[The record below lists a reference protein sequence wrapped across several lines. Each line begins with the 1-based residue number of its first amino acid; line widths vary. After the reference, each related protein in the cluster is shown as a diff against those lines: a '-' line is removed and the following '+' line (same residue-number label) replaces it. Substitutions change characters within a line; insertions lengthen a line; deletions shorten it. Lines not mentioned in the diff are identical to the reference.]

1 MSLSDRTWRERIIIK
16 DLDKVKN
23 DYEVLKRYVATLKFK
38 IISLELTSGKV
49 NKDYT
54 VLLEKYNKL
63 VVENELIVAQW
74 EVLVEEINL
83 KGKVN

>member
-49 NKDYT
+49 NKDYI

-74 EVLVEEINL
+74 EVLVEDINL
-83 KGKVN
+83 KEKVN